1 MATSII
7 GTVKHLPKASVLPS
21 LPEEGISNRIYFV
34 PSKNPTEDNRYSE
47 YLWVKDDDHPEGYWE
62 LVGPTAIDLTNYAT
76 KEDLNN
82 YLLLTGGNMLDN
94 ITFPQEK
101 GIVISGKSD
110 SDLLTATG
118 KSTTLKTING
128 TTLFGSDNIEID
140 TSNISVSLEWYKRNS
155 LSEEATINLN
165 IGRSKVNLFP
175 NIFNLFTS
183 GIAHTQTSLYLELSA
198 NPGAGS
204 LPQAPTSLCQWKIP
218 LADNNTAGIIS
229 SKDKSKLDSLS
240 DPKNLLAYGV
250 DFNSIKFYNAIK
262 KYGWD
267 NFTHEVVYSNLNK
280 QAADKLEKELIHKYN
295 SIEEGYNLKEGG
307 SRGELSTKSLAK
319 MSESLKRGYSEF
331 PERREKIRN
340 KALGRKMPK
349 DTRCKISLNH
359 SKSNLLKIN
368 DEVGSIRYWALK
380 IGKAHS
386 VLSYRLKVHGIDN
399 LRKYIEQRIK
409 LV

>member
-1 MATSII
+1 MVAEARL
-7 GTVKHLPKASVLPS
+7 K
-21 LPEEGISNRIYFV
+21 
-34 PSKNPTEDNRYSE
+34 SKNLYK
-47 YLWVKDDDHPEGYWE
+47 VE
-62 LVGPTAIDLTNYAT
+62 L
-76 KEDLNN
+76 
-82 YLLLTGGNMLDN
+82 YLLKIM
-94 ITFPQEK
+94 PM
-101 GIVISGKSD
+101 VIALAYLVNTVSSY
-110 SDLLTATG
+110 
-118 KSTTLKTING
+118 
-128 TTLFGSDNIEID
+128 FGVDIPILASIAGM
-140 TSNISVSLEWYKRNS
+140 SL
-155 LSEEATINLN
+155 
-165 IGRSKVNLFP
+165 
-175 NIFNLFTS
+175 
-183 GIAHTQTSLYLELSA
+183 
-198 NPGAGS
+198 
-204 LPQAPTSLCQWKIP
+204 IP
-218 LADNNTAGIIS
+218 LIFMYIS
-229 SKDKSKLDSLS
+229 S
-240 DPKNLLAYGV
+240 YV
-250 DFNSIKFYNAIK
+250 FKFCEYHRMFLHYIAVN
-262 KYGWD
+262 D
-267 NFTHEVVYSNLNK
+267 
-280 QAADKLEKELIHKYN
+280 KYN